1 MNAIIWSNFMQQRN
15 DPNRIIPYVIFL
27 KAFLQTSGEKLR
39 FSLHREKSLCP
50 FYHGNESVDTVE
62 TSKLNSSLRVKLKS
76 APQCLQIKEPSKS
89 KIESKQQNIEGRVST
104 LLQCLRCIPTI
115 FASYGSCF
123 YILPGLLNQTQL
135 FSRCCVFLNLTL
147 HPSHPKTTKP

>member
-27 KAFLQTSGEKLR
+27 KAFLQTSREKLR

-104 LLQCLRCIPTI
+104 LLQCLRCIPT
-115 FASYGSCF
+115 
-123 YILPGLLNQTQL
+123 
-135 FSRCCVFLNLTL
+135 FLQVSIHVSKYCLGF
-147 HPSHPKTTKP
+147 